1 MTLTA
6 ALDARLALPLYR
18 QLYLRFRQ
26 ALDQGRLRPGDR
38 VPSVRAL
45 AAELNVARGTVEM
58 AYQQLIAEGFLVPRG
73 PAGTRVSP
81 QWHRAEPAVAATA
94 APAPELPATHTGGL
108 PLPLQLGLPAL
119 DAFPRKLWNRLAARQ
134 LRRAGPEGLIYPDA
148 RGHAGLRAAIAT
160 YLGLSRGI
168 VCSPEQV
175 FVCAGYRAGL
185 DLIVRTLLA
194 PGDACWFEEP
204 GYFIARRALQAAGLA
219 LAPIAV
225 DGAGLDVAAGL
236 AQAPRARCAVVTPS
250 HQSPL
255 GVSLSLPR
263 RLALLEWA
271 QREAAWIIED
281 DYDSEF
287 RYQGQPLP
295 ALKSLDDQGRVLYAG
310 TFSKVLFPGL
320 RLAYVVVPAAQVA
333 AFAASADR
341 LHNHA
346 PQLLQAT
353 VASFLAEGHFARHLK
368 RMRTLYRQRRRWL
381 AEALTSRL
389 GDRVRI
395 DLQAG
400 GLHLLAQ
407 LERSDDQPWAAAAQA
422 EGLAV
427 QALSRWYLTAP
438 ERQGLLLGFTNVAS
452 AEDALGLARRLAQL
466 EHRSGRSGIAGLA
479 S

>member
-18 QLYLRFRQ
+18 QLYQRFRQ
-26 ALDQGRLRPGDR
+26 ALDQGRLRSGDR

-73 PAGTRVSP
+73 PAGTSVSP
-81 QWHRAEPAVAATA
+81 QWQRSIPAVAVTTPAATGIM
-94 APAPELPATHTGGL
+94 ETHAGGP

-119 DAFPRKLWNRLAARQ
+119 DAFPRKLWTRLAARQ
-134 LRRAGPEGLIYPDA
+134 LRGAGLEGLVYPDA

-168 VCSPEQV
+168 ACSPEQV
-175 FVCAGYRAGL
+175 FVCAGYRACL
-185 DLIVRTLLA
+185 DLVVQTLLA

-219 LAPIAV
+219 LTPIAV
-225 DGAGLDVAAGL
+225 DDAGLDVAAGL
-236 AQAPRARCAVVTPS
+236 AKAPHARCAVVTPS

-263 RLALLEWA
+263 RLALLDWA
-271 QREAAWIIED
+271 QREAAWIVED

-295 ALKSLDDQGRVLYAG
+295 ALKSLDEQGRVLYTG

-320 RLAYVVVPAAQVA
+320 RLAYLVVPPQQVE
-333 AFAASADR
+333 AFASSADR
-341 LHNHA
+341 RHNHA
-346 PQLLQAT
+346 PQLWQAT
-353 VASFLAEGHFARHLK
+353 VANFLAEGHFARHLK
-368 RMRTLYRQRRRWL
+368 RMRTLYRQRRQWL
-381 AEALTSRL
+381 AEALTSSL
-389 GDRVRI
+389 GDRVRL

-400 GLHLLAQ
+400 GLHLLAR
-407 LERSDDQPWAAAAQA
+407 LERGDDQPWVAAAQTG
-422 EGLAV
+422 GLAV
-427 QALSRWYLTAP
+427 QALSQWYLAAP
-438 ERQGLLLGFTNVAS
+438 EHRGLLLGFTNVAS
-452 AEDALGLARRLAQL
+452 PEQALALARRLAQL
-466 EHRSGRSGIAGLA
+466 GS
-479 S
+479 